1 MDEVILGYLPCH
13 TCKTPKKIIQGQ
25 GKRARFLRARCKC
38 GPDCRT
44 GEEIQAHFAKYKT
57 LEEVE
62 QMLKPTPEPE
72 KEAEQEKGPE
82 PQNNKTTSA
91 NSNAAKFLIGGFC
104 FLLGNVTAKVLGAN
118 NG

>member
-1 MDEVILGYLPCH
+1 MDEEILGYLPCSK
-13 TCKTPKKIIQGQ
+13 CKTPKKIIQGQ

-44 GEEIQAHFAKYKT
+44 GEDIQAYFATYKP

-62 QMLKPTPEPE
+62 QMLKPTPEPVTE
-72 KEAEQEKGPE
+72 PESVPE
-82 PQNNKTTSA
+82 PQNNKTTTSA
-91 NSNAAKFLIGGFC
+91 NSSAAKFIIGGFC
-104 FLLGNVTAKVLGAN
+104 FLLGNVTAKMLGAN